1 MWTIL
6 AMPCLASRRCID
18 MTREQAKRKLLEWT
32 RSGGFAATHK
42 AKPRA
47 TDEAIVEDLLQWFE
61 RNGLA
66 IQKVEK

>member
-1 MWTIL
+1 
-6 AMPCLASRRCID
+6 

-66 IQKVEK
+66 IQEVEK